1 MLKVVVSVATGRDYT
16 EALGG
21 GWLLLTWPPLP
32 LPPSSPSPSVGTFRC
47 APWKVREVPAQS
59 GLWGGCGTFKALPRE
74 VWAERRPRGSLHQGG
89 AARSVLVPSESWQC
103 QVGGQKEA
111 AWVCKLPGVLGG
123 RCIWNPE
130 QLWVRLGSLGA
141 ELMRTLEARPGGGR
155 VARRGKGG
163 PDVPGVGCWVRH
175 QESSRGH
182 NEAKLE
188 VPGGEHPGVN
198 LLRVQSHGQL
208 REAPSSPRVGPTTSF
223 QCGQISGPGLGT
235 STTPTEM

>member
-1 MLKVVVSVATGRDYT
+1 MLKVVVRVATGRDYT

-21 GWLLLTWPPLP
+21 GRLLLTWPPLP

-123 RCIWNPE
+123 RCIWNPA
-130 QLWVRLGSLGA
+130 LGSSWQSGCGA
-141 ELMRTLEARPGGGR
+141 DANTGGT
-155 VARRGKGG
+155 ARRGKGG
-163 PDVPGVGCWVRH
+163 
-175 QESSRGH
+175 QE
-182 NEAKLE
+182 
-188 VPGGEHPGVN
+188 GEGWP
-198 LLRVQSHGQL
+198 
-208 REAPSSPRVGPTTSF
+208 
-223 QCGQISGPGLGT
+223 
-235 STTPTEM
+235 